1 VQEKSNSITT
11 LISSVVIKLIE
22 VEEHCG
28 VAFNDRHVCN
38 LYHEDCK
45 FTPLQNAA
53 AAIDMLGE
61 EFLLIPY
68 GLS

>member
-1 VQEKSNSITT
+1 
-11 LISSVVIKLIE
+11 VVIKLIE